1 MNLALFAIVSLWILA
16 GVTASMFRT
25 LPYGFATP
33 LLGMFYVATW
43 VVTGLVIALTVAFA
57 RFRNRPGPRTR
68 AAIFASVIAT
78 IILLFVGSGAVAG
91 AGERLWF
98 SMHQREWT
106 QAAEA
111 AVQTGGADL
120 PAGWEYSQGQGDMW
134 VGVHYGEGLLD
145 NWVGY
150 VYSASGKSPAA
161 FPKVLFN
168 DPITSCSRLASR
180 WFICGF
186 T

>member
-1 MNLALFAIVSLWILA
+1 LWILA
-16 GVTASMFRT
+16 GVAASMFRT
-25 LPYGFATP
+25 LPYSFATP

-43 VVTGLVIALTVAFA
+43 VVAGVVIALTAAFG
-57 RFRNRPGPRTR
+57 RFKNRPSPRTR

-78 IILLFVGSGAVAG
+78 MLLLFVGSGAVAG

-98 SMHQREWT
+98 SMHEREWT

-111 AVQTGGADL
+111 AVQSGGANL
-120 PAGWEYSQGQGDMW
+120 PAGWEYSQGQGDTW
-134 VGVHYGEGLLD
+134 VGVHYGDGLLD

-150 VYSASGKSPAA
+150 VYSASGKSPEGL
-161 FPKVLFN
+161 PKALF
-168 DPITSCSRLASR
+168 DDQITSCSRLASR